1 MLVRNYV
8 IPTTSTRLWEA
19 TLTEQQRQQWD
30 YLRAQLPVE
39 RARVVAVN
47 YQFLRFMMLEADSL
61 VNSHADYARLLG
73 LVEQVL
79 TAPFSEVGKQGIVSF
94 SVFYERVAWWASS
107 EEEEYAVRAL
117 ADVMADGGARGLRY
131 ARRVVEFVL
140 PRFLQRLCEAV
151 DLGLVDSMMRV

>member
-19 TLTEQQRQQWD
+19 TLTEQQRRQWD

-61 VNSHADYARLLG
+61 VNSHADYQRLLG

-79 TAPFSEVGKQGIVSF
+79 TAPFGEVGKSGVVSF
-94 SVFYERVAWWASS
+94 SVFYERVAWWAGS

-117 ADVMADGGARGLRY
+117 ADVMAGGGARSLQFM
-131 ARRVVEFVL
+131 RRLVEFVL
-140 PRFLQRLCEAV
+140 PRFLGRVCEAV
-151 DLGLVDSMMRV
+151 DMGLVEQMMRV

>member
-19 TLTEQQRQQWD
+19 TLTEQQREEWD
-30 YLRAQLPVE
+30 YLRAYMPVE

-61 VNSHADYARLLG
+61 VNSHADYQRLLG

-79 TAPFSEVGKQGIVSF
+79 TAPFGEVGKSGVVSF
-94 SVFYERVAWWASS
+94 SVFYERVVWWASS